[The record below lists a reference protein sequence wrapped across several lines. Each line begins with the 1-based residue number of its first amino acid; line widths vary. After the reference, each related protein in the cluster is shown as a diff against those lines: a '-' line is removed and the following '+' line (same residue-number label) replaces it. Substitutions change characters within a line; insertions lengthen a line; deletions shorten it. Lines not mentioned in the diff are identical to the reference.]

1 MIIRSGSDAETRELG
16 FKMGK
21 KLAKN
26 FSKQGEIAIIC
37 LYGELG
43 AGKTTFIRGLAG
55 GLGITSRI
63 TSPTFTYQRVHG
75 GRPKLYHF
83 DCYRLSGP
91 DELLLHD
98 LHEAISNCDG
108 VIAIEWSEK
117 IKRHLP
123 EKHTDI
129 YFEYVDE
136 NVRKIMINPA
146 KREQLTYD

>member
-1 MIIRSGSDAETRELG
+1 MEADRSCIILTVIVCRYS
-16 FKMGK
+16 
-21 KLAKN
+21 
-26 FSKQGEIAIIC
+26 
-37 LYGELG
+37 
-43 AGKTTFIRGLAG
+43 
-55 GLGITSRI
+55 
-63 TSPTFTYQRVHG
+63 
-75 GRPKLYHF
+75 
-83 DCYRLSGP
+83 

>member
-1 MIIRSGSDAETRELG
+1 MTIRSKSDAETREIG

-21 KLAKN
+21 KLAKGT
-26 FSKQGEIAIIC
+26 SVLLC

-43 AGKTTFIRGLAG
+43 TGKTTFIRGLAK

-63 TSPTFTYQRVHG
+63 RSPTFTYQRVHLG
-75 GRPKLYHF
+75 KPKLYHF
-83 DCYRLSGP
+83 DCYRLSKP

-98 LHEAISNCDG
+98 VHEALENKDG

-117 IKRHLP
+117 IRHHLP

-136 NVRKIMINPA
+136 NTREIKIKKA
-146 KREQLTYD
+146 A

>member
-1 MIIRSGSDAETRELG
+1 MMIRSESDGETRKIGLEL
-16 FKMGK
+16 GK

-26 FSKQGEIAIIC
+26 FSKKGEIAVLC

-43 AGKTTFIRGLAG
+43 TGKTTFIRGLAK

-75 GRPKLYHF
+75 GNPKLYHF

-98 LHEAISNCDG
+98 LREALENKDG

-117 IKRHLP
+117 IKHHLP

-136 NVRKIMINPA
+136 NIRKIKIRN
-146 KREQLTYD
+146 LTFKFL

>member
-1 MIIRSGSDAETRELG
+1 MTIRSKSDAETREIG
-16 FKMGK
+16 FKLGK

-26 FSKQGEIAIIC
+26 FSQKGETAILC
-37 LYGELG
+37 LFGELG
-43 AGKTTFIRGLAG
+43 TGKTTFIRGLAK
-55 GLGITSRI
+55 GLGIESRI
-63 TSPTFTYQRVHG
+63 TSPTFTYQRVHFG
-75 GRPKLYHF
+75 KPKLYHF
-83 DCYRLSGP
+83 DYYRLSKP

-98 LHEAISNCDG
+98 VHEALENRDG

-136 NVRKIMINPA
+136 NMRIIKIKKA
-146 KREQLTYD
+146 A

>member
-1 MIIRSGSDAETRELG
+1 MIIRSESDAETRDIGL
-16 FKMGK
+16 KMGK

-26 FSKQGEIAIIC
+26 FSKKGEIAILC

-43 AGKTTFIRGLAG
+43 TGKTTFIRGLAK
-55 GLGITSRI
+55 GLGIASRI
-63 TSPTFTYQRVHG
+63 TSPTFTYQRVHFG
-75 GRPKLYHF
+75 KPKLYHF
-83 DCYRLSGP
+83 DCYRLSKP

-98 LHEAISNCDG
+98 LHEAVSNSDG

-136 NVRKIMINPA
+136 NIRKIKIRN
-146 KREQLTYD
+146 LTFKFL

>member
-1 MIIRSGSDAETRELG
+1 MIIISKSDAETREIG

-21 KLAKN
+21 KLSKSSSKKG
-26 FSKQGEIAIIC
+26 FSALLC

-43 AGKTTFIRGLAG
+43 TGKTTFIRGLAK
-55 GLGITSRI
+55 GLGIASRI

-75 GRPKLYHF
+75 GKPKLYHF

-91 DELLLHD
+91 DELLMHD
-98 LHEAISNCDG
+98 LHEALENKDG

-117 IKRHLP
+117 IKHHLP
-123 EKHTDI
+123 EKHIDI

-136 NVRKIMINPA
+136 NVREIKISN
-146 KREQLTYD
+146 YD